1 MIKEPLISIVLPV
14 YNGSRYLKQAIESC
28 INQTYKNIELL
39 IIDDGSTDDS
49 ILIAS
54 QFLASDNR
62 IKIIENGKNLA
73 LPASLNVGHRQ
84 AQGEYITWTSDDNR
98 YQEDAIRKLYD
109 TLIEERVDIVYSDY
123 LIIDDENKLVAQ
135 SRLKEI
141 EYLLFDGVI
150 GACFLYKKEVYSRN
164 NGYNE
169 NLFLVE
175 DYDFWLRALKHSY
188 YFKIENPGYYF
199 YRYHANSLTV
209 RMQNDSVLKER
220 FMNNLRILYLDLF
233 SDFRIKDR
241 DALVDILINR
251 FSYGP
256 NTDVKVLMS
265 KTFFEDLKT
274 IASSFSKFSYI
285 KIKRI
290 FLNDAIETILKNK
303 KFQKISVLIALHK
316 CGKSVLLELPAKRY
330 LALFKKCLF

>member
-49 ILIAS
+49 LLIAS

-73 LPASLNVGHRQ
+73 LPASLNVGHRE

-123 LIIDDENKLVAQ
+123 LIIDDEDKLVAQ

-164 NGYNE
+164 KGYDE

-233 SDFRIKDR
+233 SDLRIKDR
-241 DALVDILINR
+241 DAFVDILINR

-256 NTDVKVLMS
+256 NTDINVLMS

-316 CGKSVLLELPAKRY
+316 CGKSELLELPAKRY